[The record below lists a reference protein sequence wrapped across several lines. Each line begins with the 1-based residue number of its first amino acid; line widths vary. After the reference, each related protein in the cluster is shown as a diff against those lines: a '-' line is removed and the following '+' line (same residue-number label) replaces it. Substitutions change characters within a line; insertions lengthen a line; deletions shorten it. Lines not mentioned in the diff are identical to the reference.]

1 MELQEYFRILRK
13 RWPVIAL
20 TLLLTIGAAA
30 AYTILAPKSYESKTA
45 LFVSTSASE
54 GADSLLQGSSFTQQR
69 VKSYADVIKS
79 PVVLDPVIDE
89 LGLDVP
95 SEVLEQR
102 VTTNVPLDT
111 VLIEVAVR
119 DNDPQ
124 TAADIAEG
132 IADQFIRTVGEIE
145 TSRGDRSAPIT
156 VTVTRPA
163 AVPTVP
169 VSPNPLLNLALGG
182 VLGLLLGLV
191 LALVRDMQDTSVKTE
206 KEVREVTN
214 EPIIG
219 AIHFDSQAPKHPLV
233 VQDDAHSVRAEAFR
247 ALRTNLQ
254 FVDAAHEI
262 RTIAVTSSLPGEG
275 KTTTAA
281 NLGVT
286 MAEAGSSVCI
296 IEADL
301 RRPRLLDY
309 LGMDGTVGL
318 TNVLIGEADLDD
330 VLQPFGTGRMEILG
344 AGPIPPNPSEL
355 LGSPQMRH
363 TLDDL
368 ERRFDYVLLDAP
380 PVLPV
385 TDAAVLGRIC
395 DGTILVAGSGVI
407 KKEHLSR
414 ALEALGRVNASV
426 LGIIVNRIPTKGV
439 DAYSYYGEGYQA
451 LPPADTSETSL
462 RRRTRT
468 ARGHKV

>member
-13 RWPVIAL
+13 RWLVIVTA
-20 TLLLTIGAAA
+20 LLLTIGLAATF
-30 AYTILAPKSYESKTA
+30 TILAPKSYESQTA

-54 GADSLLQGSSFTQQR
+54 GADSLLQGSNFTQQR

-79 PVVLDPVIDE
+79 PVVLDPVIQD
-89 LGLDVP
+89 LGLSTS
-95 SEVLEQR
+95 SEQLEKR
-102 VTTNVPLDT
+102 ITTNVPLDT
-111 VLIEVAVR
+111 VLIEVAIR
-119 DNDPQ
+119 DDDPDQ
-124 TAADIAEG
+124 AAAIARG
-132 IADQFIRTVGEIE
+132 VADQFIETVDEIE
-145 TSRGDRSAPIT
+145 TSRSDKSAPIT

-163 AVPTVP
+163 TPPTSP
-169 VSPNPLLNLALGG
+169 VSPNPMLNLLLGG
-182 VLGLLLGLV
+182 VLGLLLGFV
-191 LALVRDMQDTSVKTE
+191 LALIRDMLDTSIKTE
-206 KEVREVTN
+206 KEVREVTDQ
-214 EPIIG
+214 PIIG
-219 AIHFDSQAPKHPLV
+219 AIHFDSHASKHPLV
-233 VQDDAHSVRAEAFR
+233 VQDDAQSVRAEAFR

-262 RTIAVTSSLPGEG
+262 RTIVVTSSLPGEG

-286 MAEAGSSVCI
+286 MAEAGNSVCI

-309 LGMDGTVGL
+309 MGMDGTVGL
-318 TNVLIGEADLDD
+318 TNVLIGEAELDD
-330 VLQPFGTGRMEILG
+330 VLQPFGTGGMLILG

-355 LGSPQMRH
+355 LGSPHMRQ

-395 DGTILVAGSGVI
+395 DGTIIVAGSGVI
-407 KKEHLSR
+407 KKEHLGK
-414 ALEALGRVNASV
+414 ALEALHRVNASV

-439 DAYSYYGEGYQA
+439 DAYSYYGEGYSA
-451 LPPADTSETSL
+451 LPQRDEEPSL
-462 RRRTRT
+462 RRRHLN
-468 ARGHKV
+468 ARGINR